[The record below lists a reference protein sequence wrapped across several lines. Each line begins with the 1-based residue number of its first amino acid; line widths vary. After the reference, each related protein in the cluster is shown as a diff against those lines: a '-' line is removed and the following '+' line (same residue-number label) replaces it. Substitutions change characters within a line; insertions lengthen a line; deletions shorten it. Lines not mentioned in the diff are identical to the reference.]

1 MNPIVTSGAARRLAP
16 ALLLLTSAPALAGD
30 CETNFKREGN
40 PLTGLRYTSNVS
52 VEGVTPASAIAQMA
66 AIGRKGGYDVLEED
80 GANGVLILEQPE
92 SVMARS
98 FPISVTAESEG
109 TATRVGVLVKM
120 NRGALTTGGA
130 VSKELCSMLAQMR
143 PGAAGRAVAASGNS
157 QAPPQAMLA
166 TNFASMVGRQANEN
180 YAMVN
185 PRYKGKRYTLKGWA
199 SNVHGSE
206 GRYAVFFKR
215 EGEVGNQDRIGSMF
229 NVQVMCRMAAD
240 AKGYAMTLREGERIN
255 LTGTFNNYDNRVIEL
270 VDCRPAK

>member
-1 MNPIVTSGAARRLAP
+1 MKRIDSKRTGLRLLPVLTLLATAP
-16 ALLLLTSAPALAGD
+16 AWAGE

-40 PLTGLRYTSNVS
+40 PLTGLRYTSSVS
-52 VEGVTPASAIAQMA
+52 VAGLSKESAIAQMA

-80 GANGVLILEQPE
+80 AANGVLVLEQPE

-98 FPISVTAESEG
+98 IPIAVTAESEG
-109 TATRVGVLVKM
+109 ASTRLGMLVKM

-130 VSKELCSMLAQMR
+130 VSKELCAMLGQVK
-143 PGAAGRAVAASGNS
+143 PGAAGRAVAASGPS
-157 QAPPQAMLA
+157 QAKPQAMLA
-166 TNFASMVGRQANEN
+166 TNFAAMVGRQASEN

-185 PRYKGKRYTLKGWA
+185 RRYKGKRYTLKGWA

-206 GRYAVFFKR
+206 GRYSVFFKR

-240 AKGYAMTLREGERIN
+240 AKGHAMTLREGDRIN
-255 LTGTFNNYDNRVIEL
+255 LTGTFNSYDNRVIEM